1 MSNTIDPL
9 DEYFAAAGVTDPE
22 ALAYLKRYPDVAA
35 AVATYGP
42 DTAQIHW
49 QNFGQKEGRT
59 WGAAA
64 PVVAAAPTTPA
75 ATPANTALPASYG
88 TDQNSWDAYMQSA
101 RQATEGM
108 NQMPFVYSDYGSIP
122 IDDKAVN
129 ALFYPQGSATMA
141 AASNPLLA
149 AVPAQA
155 TPAQASGNPLL
166 GSGPFRYE
174 APTIEQRIARQ
185 YGQG

>member
-88 TDQNSWDAYMQSA
+88 TDQNSWDAYIQSA

-108 NQMPFVYSDYGSIP
+108 NQMPFVFSDYGNVP
-122 IDDKAVN
+122 IDNTA
-129 ALFYPQGSATMA
+129 ATSMFYPQGSATGA
-141 AASNPLLA
+141 AQSNPLLA
-149 AVPAQA
+149 GIAQA
-155 TPAQASGNPLL
+155 AQPQPQVGQANPLL
-166 GSGPFRYE
+166 AAGGYPIKR
-174 APTIEQRIARQ
+174 
-185 YGQG
+185 